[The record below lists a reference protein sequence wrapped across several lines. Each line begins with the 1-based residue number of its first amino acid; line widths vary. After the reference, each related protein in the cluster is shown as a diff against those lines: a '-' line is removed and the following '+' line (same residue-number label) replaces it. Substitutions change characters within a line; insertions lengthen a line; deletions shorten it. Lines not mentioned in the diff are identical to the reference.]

1 MAVLTLLISGCS
13 KPEEVISSRLAQANK
28 NLETGRV
35 EDAVRSLEELNERY
49 PDRPAVLEALGFAYA
64 QAGRNAAAAAA
75 FVRAAE
81 NDMSSSG
88 LRPLAAEAYLK
99 EGAADK
105 AAEQLRLYVAE
116 FPGDYQVW
124 QRLGEA
130 EESQGNTARSIDAYL
145 EWYRIQPS
153 GEAAYRLG
161 NAFRRLNNVPQ
172 ARSWYETTM
181 RHADSHIDGALAGLL
196 ALEME
201 TRDYAAAELTLGQLE
216 RNFPETLATLPD
228 VPDYRADIAA
238 WKETRAA
245 VDAARAEQDR
255 IANELAASRRQQQA
269 ALQAGA
275 TSSTDQPPAAAPSAP
290 TADATGSGPMAAAP
304 ATASREPAAAEAPVA
319 GSAQAMEPAAGSS
332 SGAAP
337 ERASPATGA
346 SAPAASDNPEFD
358 AALARKEA
366 GDFTGAAELLETLLS
381 YDDSRVDYWVELADC
396 YRRLKQFSAAE
407 AYLLEARRRAPDS
420 LPIETAYLNLS
431 REYLPQEAYLARL
444 DQARQRF
451 PANVSLAYQL
461 AHEYATARAD
471 RLRTAAA
478 YEDFLLLAAP
488 DDPRR
493 REAEEYL
500 RRR

>member
-35 EDAVRSLEELNERY
+35 DDAVRSLEELNERY
-49 PDRPAVLEALGFAYA
+49 PGRPAVLEALGFAYA
-64 QAGRNAAAAAA
+64 QEGRNSAAAAA

-81 NDMSSSG
+81 NDPASSG
-88 LRPLAAEAYLK
+88 LRPLAAEAYLR
-99 EGAADK
+99 EGAPDK

-116 FPGDYQVW
+116 FPGDFQVW

-130 EESQGNTARSIDAYL
+130 EESQGNIARSIDAYL
-145 EWYRIQPS
+145 EWYRVQPS

-201 TRDYAAAELTLGQLE
+201 TRDYAAAEMTLGQLE

-255 IANELAASRRQQQA
+255 IAGELAASRRQQQA
-269 ALQAGA
+269 ALQSGSADAPSPG
-275 TSSTDQPPAAAPSAP
+275 PAAAATTPAGTAATPDASSPAGPPPAQPEPATP
-290 TADATGSGPMAAAP
+290 TPAMEAAAAP
-304 ATASREPAAAEAPVA
+304 RPVDAPDT
-319 GSAQAMEPAAGSS
+319 G
-332 SGAAP
+332 
-337 ERASPATGA
+337 PATPATTVAA
-346 SAPAASDNPEFD
+346 SANPEFD
-358 AALARKEA
+358 AAMARKEA
-366 GDFTGAAELLETLLS
+366 GDFTAAADLLQTALS
-381 YDDSRVDYWVELADC
+381 EDDSRIEYWVELADT
-396 YRRLKQFSAAE
+396 YRRLKQFGAAE
-407 AYLLEARRRAPDS
+407 AYLLEARRRAPES
-420 LPIETAYLNLS
+420 LAIETAFLNLS

-451 PANVSLAYQL
+451 PANVNLAYQL
-461 AHEYATARAD
+461 AREYAAANVD